1 MRGTHRDTTPLA
13 LGRRMKGVS
22 ITVRTTG
29 GGIAAVRALAR
40 EYGRI
45 TAYDGARV
53 TVTLET
59 PALPPLLS
67 PARELRPLV
76 RSVLRAAD
84 AAVKPWYRAAPV
96 GDPFP
101 VRVAAATRD
110 ATQSFRDIL
119 AASAPRAYT
128 NRADYI
134 RDHFEVLNARFG
146 YTRGPV
152 ESAFRFLLLP
162 PQQ

>member
-1 MRGTHRDTTPLA
+1 
-13 LGRRMKGVS
+13 
-22 ITVRTTG
+22 
-29 GGIAAVRALAR
+29 
-40 EYGRI
+40 
-45 TAYDGARV
+45 
-53 TVTLET
+53 
-59 PALPPLLS
+59 
-67 PARELRPLV
+67 
-76 RSVLRAAD
+76 
-84 AAVKPWYRAAPV
+84 
-96 GDPFP
+96 
-101 VRVAAATRD
+101 VAAATRD